1 MRLTAAR
8 AQVAAGEMKT
18 MRSPAAAALAACVVA
33 WMAASA
39 DAGVVDVRVESSA
52 RTETVRVHTPDGY
65 GGEPV
70 PLIVALH
77 GFTQSGPQVEKKWY
91 APTAETHARR
101 AREGGATGR
110 RPLTRDDA
118 LTRVTGRWSRWA
130 TSSAWRGSRR
140 RAPRDV
146 GVGQAA
152 AGARATGTACSSAR
166 WLRR

>member
-1 MRLTAAR
+1 
-8 AQVAAGEMKT
+8 
-18 MRSPAAAALAACVVA
+18 MRSPAAAAALAACVVA

-91 APTAETHARR
+91 VP
-101 AREGGATGR
+101 
-110 RPLTRDDA
+110 
-118 LTRVTGRWSRWA
+118 
-130 TSSAWRGSRR
+130 RR
-140 RAPRDV
+140 RRLTH
-146 GVGQAA
+146 GERGK
-152 AGARATGTACSSAR
+152 GARPGDAR
-166 WLRR
+166 